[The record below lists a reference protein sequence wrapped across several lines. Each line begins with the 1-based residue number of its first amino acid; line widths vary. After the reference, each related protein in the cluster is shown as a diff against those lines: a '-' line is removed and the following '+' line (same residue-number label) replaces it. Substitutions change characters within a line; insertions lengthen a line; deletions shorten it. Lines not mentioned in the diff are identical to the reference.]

1 MADRYKGKFTAKQ
14 LKFIEA
20 YKGNGMEAARE
31 AGYSGDNGDLAVVGT
46 RLLKNPNICKAIK
59 ERQAKEVKPLI
70 ASRHD
75 RQKFLTDVFQDTKNS
90 MKDRLKAVELLSK
103 TEGDFIE
110 NRKVELSGN
119 ITTQQQ
125 VLVYVPDNGRKPESK
140 QEEQTIETEPVK
152 EDNDGNH

>member
-1 MADRYKGKFTAKQ
+1 
-14 LKFIEA
+14 
-20 YKGNGMEAARE
+20 
-31 AGYSGDNGDLAVVGT
+31 
-46 RLLKNPNICKAIK
+46 
-59 ERQAKEVKPLI
+59 
-70 ASRHD
+70 
-75 RQKFLTDVFQDTKNS
+75 
-90 MKDRLKAVELLSK
+90 MKYRLKAVELLSK